1 MSLEFLLANNE
12 DIKELVDLRV
22 KLNQCDYEVTNQQEL
37 KEAVESLLKEEL
49 NKSVYFFIAKDEGK
63 MVACSGLIIH
73 RIIPYSTIISGKKGY
88 ITNVFTLED
97 YRKQGIQKELMKM
110 SLDYAK
116 NLGCE
121 RVELDAVNSKAI
133 NLYETYGFEKM
144 HHRFSVNLS

>member
-1 MSLEFLLANNE
+1 
-12 DIKELVDLRV
+12 
-22 KLNQCDYEVTNQQEL
+22 
-37 KEAVESLLKEEL
+37 
-49 NKSVYFFIAKDEGK
+49 

-116 NLGCE
+116 DLGCE

-133 NLYETYGFEKM
+133 NLNETYGFEKM